1 MGSRVRV
8 APLTEPDTATDVEVQ
23 QADTAKSVVA
33 PAEGGSS
40 MIGGL
45 VAVFVVIAITV
56 VVVVLV
62 LGGDDAAAATASPS
76 AGPTSYF
83 VSSGVT
89 LAGVTAAQFTGAART
104 QFSTTVMTPPAPP
117 RPSSSVP
124 RRMFENI

>member
-1 MGSRVRV
+1 M
-8 APLTEPDTATDVEVQ
+8 TEPDTATDVELQ
-23 QADTAKSVVA
+23 QADTAKSGVV

-45 VAVFVVIAITV
+45 VAVFVVIAV
-56 VVVVLV
+56 AVAVVVLV
-62 LGGDDAAAATASPS
+62 LLPDDAAATASPS